1 MYSRGSV
8 YQYPTSHY
16 MYRQRQPWSITGGL
30 LRDCLPCLQG
40 KYFQEPMLEA
50 HAGSNIQLKNYVE
63 DIEQVIYENRYLDN
77 FGRGICWRIISSG
90 IVCFLLLSGVMFL
103 SLVKVLIHENI
114 SDTNQCVMTIMESIF
129 AVAIV
134 VIRVLQTL
142 VLYWKERELRH
153 NMEVTSWD
161 DGTITRGR
169 PLTLFILMWIYA
181 SLQVIVTSTIIFGNV
196 FCFLHNRLEWTLL
209 TTVLPVF
216 LVSEHF
222 SGVLQR
228 KLEVWQGVIKED
240 QCRLALLETTKI
252 LQEMWSKLPD
262 FDTQNKIYA
271 FKEAISRSF
280 NLETSKLTY
289 ILEK

>member
-1 MYSRGSV
+1 
-8 YQYPTSHY
+8 
-16 MYRQRQPWSITGGL
+16 MYRQRQPWSIAGGL
-30 LRDCLPCLQG
+30 FRDCLPCLHG
-40 KYFQEPMLEA
+40 KYFHEPMLEA

-77 FGRGICWRIISSG
+77 FGRGICWRLVSSG
-90 IVCFLLLSGVMFL
+90 IVCFVLLSGVILL
-103 SLVKVLIHENI
+103 SVIKALMKDDL
-114 SDTNQCVMTIMESIF
+114 SDVDKTAMTILETIF
-129 AVAIV
+129 AVAMV

-181 SLQVIVTSTIIFGNV
+181 SLQIIVTSTIIFGNV
-196 FCFLHNRLEWTLL
+196 FCFLHGRPEWTLL

-216 LVSEHF
+216 LFSEHF

-228 KLEVWQGVIKED
+228 KLEVWHGVIKED
-240 QCRLALLETTKI
+240 QVKLTLLETTKI
-252 LQEMWSKLPD
+252 LQEMWSKMPD

-280 NLETSKLTY
+280 NLEALKLSY